1 MKKPYKKLKKYQ
13 ITNNAILQV
22 VIKATIESK

>member
-13 ITNNAILQV
+13 IKENAILQV